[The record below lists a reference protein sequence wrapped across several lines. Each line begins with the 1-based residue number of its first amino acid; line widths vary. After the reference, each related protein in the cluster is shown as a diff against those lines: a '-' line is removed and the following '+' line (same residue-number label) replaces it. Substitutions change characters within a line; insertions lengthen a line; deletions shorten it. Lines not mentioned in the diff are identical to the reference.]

1 MHWLKKIKLSLKQVK
16 EENTGFLAVVI
27 TAVVAVLVA
36 GVLLE
41 LGPVISY
48 NIYTSMPLSTLDTAT
63 NETVNAVNTSVMN
76 GYSMG
81 TVFPTIIIA
90 VGVISIIIAG
100 FGAYAYSK
108 RGA

>member
-1 MHWLKKIKLSLKQVK
+1 MKILNKLREFK
-16 EENTGFLAVVI
+16 EEKTGFLAVVI

-48 NIYTSMPLSTLDTAT
+48 NVYDSMPLSTLDTAT
-63 NETVNAVNTSVMN
+63 NATVNAVNTAVMN

-81 TVFPTIIIA
+81 AVFPTIIIS

-100 FGAYAYSK
+100 FGAYAYTK
-108 RGA
+108 RQ